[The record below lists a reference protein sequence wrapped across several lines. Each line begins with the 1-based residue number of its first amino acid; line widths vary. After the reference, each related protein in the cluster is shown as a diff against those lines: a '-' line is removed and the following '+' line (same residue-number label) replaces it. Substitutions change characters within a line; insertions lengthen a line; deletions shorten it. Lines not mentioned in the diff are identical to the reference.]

1 MYSRILVAVDES
13 PHAGHAVTH
22 AAGLAKR
29 LSAALRI
36 VHVADMGWLPLGPEL
51 AIDIEAIA
59 RARRAAGEKILAAA
73 RETARAAGVEA
84 EARLLETATPTQR
97 LAAAIADEAASWPAD
112 VVVLGT
118 HGHGVVER
126 LLLGSVAEGVARLST
141 VPILLVPR
149 PETGR

>member
-13 PHAGHAVTH
+13 PHAGHALTH

-51 AIDIEAIA
+51 AIDIEAVA
-59 RARRAAGEKILAAA
+59 KARRAAGEKILAAA
-73 RETARAAGVEA
+73 REAARATEVEA
-84 EARLLETATPTQR
+84 ETRLLETATPTQR
-97 LAAAIADEAASWPAD
+97 IAAAIADEAARWPAD

-118 HGHGVVER
+118 HGRHGVER
-126 LLLGSVAEGVARLST
+126 LLLGSVAEGLARLSA
-141 VPILLVPR
+141 VPVLLIPW
-149 PETGR
+149 PGMSL